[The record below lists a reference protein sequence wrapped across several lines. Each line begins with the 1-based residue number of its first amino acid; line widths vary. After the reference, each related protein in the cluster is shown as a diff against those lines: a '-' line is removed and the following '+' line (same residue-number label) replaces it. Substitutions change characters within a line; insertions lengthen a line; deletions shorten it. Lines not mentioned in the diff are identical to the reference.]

1 MRITISGPPGSG
13 KTTVCGKLSEE
24 LGLKAIVFG
33 QVFRELAAEKGLSL
47 GELGALAE
55 KDPSIDA
62 GIDAKIVDIARAHPD
77 IILESRLSAY
87 MLTRNNIPA
96 LRVYLDAS
104 PEVRMSR
111 IGGREGKD
119 LEIAVKE
126 TIDRQASEAKRYKM
140 YYDIDIDDRSVY
152 DLVINTDELTPDE
165 VLDRILSA
173 VRARNMLVKDPK
185 AIPDKWGKRPSDRTI
200 GELLQAGVIALDKPS
215 GPTSHQ
221 ATAWV
226 KGAIH
231 MDKVGHGGTLDPY
244 VSGVLPICTGKAV
257 RLTDIVLSS
266 DKEYICLMRLHA
278 DRSEKKIR
286 EVMDRFRGKI
296 YQLPP
301 VRSAVKRQ
309 LRIRTIKELEILDIR
324 GRDV

>member
-87 MLTRNNIPA
+87 MLTRNNISA

-226 KGAIH
+226 KGSRR
-231 MDKVGHGGTLDPY
+231 Y
-244 VSGVLPICTGKAV
+244 SRPICKRRIANMYRQG
-257 RLTDIVLSS
+257 RPSHRYSS
-266 DKEYICLMRLHA
+266 
-278 DRSEKKIR
+278 
-286 EVMDRFRGKI
+286 VFR
-296 YQLPP
+296 
-301 VRSAVKRQ
+301 
-309 LRIRTIKELEILDIR
+309 
-324 GRDV
+324 